1 MRRRRLPAAN
11 RLVLPVLL
19 AVWSLTAAPL
29 SPAALAEDAP
39 VPLPLTPAVVADP
52 HVPGWAPDLGL
63 RVRYQLPADGRVLR
77 GFAPPRTA
85 FGPGHRG
92 VDLELAAGA
101 PVRSAAAG
109 RVAFAGAVAGMR
121 WVSIAHPD
129 GHLTSY
135 GPLAGLRV
143 QVGQHVERGEVMAT
157 LDAGGHGAGGRD
169 RGLHWGA
176 RDAGNAYIDPLTLL
190 GADLR
195 RPSLVGAAGWEGSD
209 HVVRPY
215 DPWEGGR
222 AGGYLVAGSPTA
234 DRPGFAVPPNPN
246 HLILVA
252 GLGSSST
259 STVLDTGHLGYPT
272 VSVTHLSY
280 AGRRDDP
287 GVPEDP
293 HRDQLPYGPTDTW
306 EGPGPAAAHL
316 AAQLRAQA
324 AREPGR
330 AVDLVGHSMGGLVIL
345 EYLLTHHD
353 PYDPSLPPIGHIVTL
368 GSPLRGSDV
377 ATAADA
383 LAGELMVGTLIE
395 NLRGYGGPDGER
407 LSLHT
412 PAVGQLA
419 VGSRELRDLARRWDE
434 ALAAG
439 TAGPFATGTRVL
451 NVGGAR
457 DLVVSPRR
465 SRQPA
470 DLALAPGAEGI
481 AELDGERVVDHR
493 VVPGGHSSML
503 TTEAVH
509 ELTWRFLAGEDVVAS
524 PGHLARIVGGEV
536 TESAAISV
544 QMFAIWSTVTGPF
557 SRARVPLPRS
567 GGP

>member
-1 MRRRRLPAAN
+1 VRRRRAHPHV
-11 RLVLPVLL
+11 RLL
-19 AVWSLTAAPL
+19 ALGLLAASTL
-29 SPAALAEDAP
+29 AAS
-39 VPLPLTPAVVADP
+39 PLTPTVVADP
-52 HVPGWAPDLGL
+52 YVPGWAPDLGL
-63 RVRYQLPADGRVLR
+63 AVGYQLPVEGRVLR

-92 VDLELAAGA
+92 VDLELAVGEL
-101 PVRSAAAG
+101 VRSAAAG
-109 RVAFAGAVAGMR
+109 RVAFAGPVAGTR

-143 QVGQHVERGEVMAT
+143 SVGQQVARGQVLAV
-157 LDAGGHGAGGRD
+157 LAAGGHGAAGRD

-176 RDAGNAYIDPLTLL
+176 RDARNVYLDPLTLL
-190 GADLR
+190 GSDLR

-209 HVVRPY
+209 HVIRPY
-215 DPWEGGR
+215 ERWDGGR
-222 AGGYLVAGSPTA
+222 AGGLLVAGSPTA

-246 HLILVA
+246 HLVLVA
-252 GLGSSST
+252 GLGSSSD
-259 STVLDTGHLGYPT
+259 STVLDAGHLGYPT
-272 VSVTHLSY
+272 GSVTQLSY
-280 AGRRDDP
+280 TGRLDGAGASDSPR
-287 GVPEDP
+287 
-293 HRDQLPYGPTDTW
+293 RDQLPYGPTDTW

-316 AAQLRAQA
+316 AAQLRVQA

-330 AVDLVGHSMGGLVIL
+330 AVDLVGHSMGGLVLL
-345 EYLLTHHD
+345 EYLLSHHD
-353 PYDPSLPPIGHIVTL
+353 PYDPTLPPIGHIVTL
-368 GSPLRGSDV
+368 GSPLRGSDL

-383 LAGELMVGTLIE
+383 LAGELMVGTLVE
-395 NLRGYGGPDGER
+395 NLRDYAGAAGER

-419 VGSRELRDLARRWDE
+419 VGSAELRDLARRWDE

-439 TAGPFATGTRVL
+439 TAGPLATGTRVL

-465 SRQPA
+465 TRQPA
-470 DLALAPGAEGI
+470 DLAVVPGAGGT
-481 AELDGERVVDHR
+481 AELDGELVVDHR

-509 ELTWRFLAGEDVVAS
+509 ELTWRFLAGEDLVAS
-524 PGHLARIVGGEV
+524 PGHLARIVGGEL

-544 QMFAIWSTVTGPF
+544 QLYAIWSTVTGPF
-557 SRARVPLPRS
+557 SRARPPLPRQ
-567 GGP
+567 P

>member
-1 MRRRRLPAAN
+1 MRRRRVPPAS
-11 RLVLPVLL
+11 RLVLLVLL
-19 AVWSLTAAPL
+19 AAGSLAAAPPT
-29 SPAALAEDAP
+29 PAAPAP
-39 VPLPLTPAVVADP
+39 APPAPATLTPAVVADP

-63 RVRYQLPADGRVLR
+63 RVRYQLPTEGRVLR
-77 GFAPPRTA
+77 GFVPPRTA

-92 VDLELAAGA
+92 VDLELAVGA

-109 RVAFAGAVAGMR
+109 RVAFAGAVAGTR

-135 GPLAGLRV
+135 GPLAELRV
-143 QVGQHVERGEVMAT
+143 RVGEHVARGQVVAT
-157 LDAGGHGAGGRD
+157 LAAGGHGPGGRD

-176 RDAGNAYIDPLTLL
+176 RDARNAYVDPLTLL
-190 GADLR
+190 GEDLR

-209 HVVRPY
+209 HVIRPY
-215 DPWEGGR
+215 GSWEGGR
-222 AGGYLVAGSPTA
+222 AAGLLVAGSPAA

-246 HLILVA
+246 HLVLVA
-252 GLGSSST
+252 GLGSSSS
-259 STVLDTGHLGYPT
+259 STVLDAGHLGYPAD
-272 VSVTHLSY
+272 SVTRLSY
-280 AGRRDDP
+280 AGRHDGP
-287 GVPEDP
+287 GALEDP
-293 HRDQLPYGPTDTW
+293 RRDQLPYGPTDTW

-324 AREPGR
+324 VREPGR
-330 AVDLVGHSMGGLVIL
+330 AVDLIGHSMGGLVIL

-353 PYDPSLPPIGHIVTL
+353 PYDPGLPPIGHIVTL
-368 GSPLRGSDV
+368 GSPLRGSDA

-383 LAGELMVGTLIE
+383 LADELMVGTLVE
-395 NLRGYGGPDGER
+395 NLRDSAGEAGDR

-419 VGSRELRDLARRWDE
+419 VGSRELRDLARRWDA

-439 TAGPFATGTRVL
+439 TAGPLAIGTRVL
-451 NVGGAR
+451 NVGGSR

-470 DLALAPGAEGI
+470 DLTLAPGAEGT
-481 AELDGERVVDHR
+481 AELDGERIVDHR
-493 VVPGGHSSML
+493 VVPGGHGTML

-509 ELTWRFLAGEDVVAS
+509 ELTWRFLAGEDLVAS
-524 PGHLARIVGGEV
+524 PGHLARIVGGEL
-536 TESAAISV
+536 TESAAITV

-557 SRARVPLPRS
+557 TRVRAPLPRQ
-567 GGP
+567 P